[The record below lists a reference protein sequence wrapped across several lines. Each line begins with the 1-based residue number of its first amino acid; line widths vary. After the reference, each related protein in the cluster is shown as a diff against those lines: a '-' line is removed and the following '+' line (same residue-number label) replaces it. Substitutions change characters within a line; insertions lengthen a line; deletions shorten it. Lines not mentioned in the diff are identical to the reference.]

1 MAFHSAKTPLG
12 HEHAMNMRRAKY
24 SGSTKSKSTWLQKQ
38 VAIHDSYEKEIIA
51 NMSDKEFAKF
61 MRNNLK
67 QIFGKK

>member
-1 MAFHSAKTPLG
+1 MAFHSAKTPTG
-12 HEHAMNMRRAKY
+12 HELDVSFRRAKY
-24 SGSTKSKSTWLQKQ
+24 ASATKSKSTWLQKQ